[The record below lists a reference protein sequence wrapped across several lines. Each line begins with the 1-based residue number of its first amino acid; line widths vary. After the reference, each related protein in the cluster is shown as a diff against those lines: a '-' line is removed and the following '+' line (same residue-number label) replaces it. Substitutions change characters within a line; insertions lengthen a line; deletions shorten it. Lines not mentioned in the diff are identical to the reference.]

1 MPLKFAQFGVEL
13 LYPDNWEIAQ
23 RGPEDPPGVTFE
35 LPGGGFFSLDPI
47 EDDAGAIES
56 LYQTT
61 RAGIAEDYGSCE
73 AESLSTDGLTGV
85 NRMVEFRFYYLDL
98 IIQSR
103 LLIVEA
109 PENAE
114 TECFAIQYQA
124 ESRDFD
130 KNELVFKAMLTQIGI
145 HLAE

>member
-1 MPLKFAQFGVEL
+1 MPLQFAQFGIEM
-13 LYPDNWEIAQ
+13 LYPDNWAIAQ
-23 RGPEDPPGVTFE
+23 RGPDDSPGVTFE

-47 EDDAGAIES
+47 EDDEDTIES

-73 AESLSTDGLTGV
+73 NEPLETEGMQGV
-85 NRMVEFRFYYLDL
+85 KRMGEFRFYYLDL

-103 LLIVEA
+103 LLIVDA
-109 PENAE
+109 PEQSDA
-114 TECFAIQYQA
+114 ECFAIQYQA

-130 KNELVFKAMLTQIGI
+130 KNELVFKAMLTQIGVR
-145 HLAE
+145 LAD